1 MLIVT
6 LIAALLG
13 YMIARL
19 PGLLIGAFLGYAL
32 ARWLRARLIKRLA
45 ERQTEFLSAT
55 FSVMGAMSRAD
66 GEVTDSERQSAEAV
80 FDRLNL
86 NGTQREQARADFA
99 RGLDKNFDL
108 EAELNRLRRVV
119 GVQRG
124 LLQVFFQVQ
133 LTALAAD
140 GHIDEAERDMLLRIA
155 RGIGCGEEELARLEA
170 MLNAAATGG
179 GTQES
184 AQPLEE
190 AYRVLGVSAEASDAE
205 LKRAYRKL
213 MSQNHPDKLA
223 GKGMPE
229 SMRRMAE
236 QRTSEISNAYE
247 RITQAREQG

>member
-6 LIAALLG
+6 FIAAMIG
-13 YMIARL
+13 YAIGRL
-19 PGLLIGAFLGYAL
+19 PGLLIGALVGYAL
-32 ARWLRARLIKRLA
+32 VRWLRVKLIGKLA
-45 ERQTEFLSAT
+45 ERQTRFLSAT

-66 GEVTDSERQSAEAV
+66 GEVSEHERRSAEAV

-86 NGTQREQARADFA
+86 NGEQREKARADFE
-99 RGLDKNFDL
+99 RGQQEGFDL
-108 EAELNRLRRVV
+108 EAELAGLRQIV
-119 GVQRG
+119 GAQRG

-133 LTALAAD
+133 LVALAAD
-140 GHIDEAERDMLLRIA
+140 GKVEQSERDMLMRVAKGL
-155 RGIGCGEEELARLEA
+155 GCSQEELSRLEA
-170 MLNAAATGG
+170 MLNGAANAG

-190 AYRVLGVSAEASDAE
+190 AYRVLGVSAEATDADV
-205 LKRAYRKL
+205 KRAYRKL

-223 GKGMPE
+223 GKGMPD